1 MRGTSATRFAVALP
15 LLLLFFLPTV
25 AWAQTGIVE
34 GQVVASQTG
43 DPLPGVSVVIEGENV
58 GAATDA
64 QGNYTIQSVSPGE
77 VTLVASFVGYSTQR
91 QTVQVEAN
99 QTVTADFELAS
110 DRLGLDEVVVTGTGG
125 QVEKRK
131 LGNTISTVNA
141 EDLEDS
147 PVNNVSELLQGREPG
162 VQSIPGSGMAG
173 QGSQIRIRGS
183 SSLSQSNEPVVYIDG
198 IRADNGGGFSGFV
211 GAGGPATTS
220 RLDDLNP
227 AAIQRVE
234 ILKGAAA
241 ATLFGSEASNGVIQ
255 IFTKRGEAG
264 QEPQFNLSVEQGIT
278 QAPERRTPDQVGFAE
293 TQDQVEQMSQFYG
306 GGDGVQQYELV
317 GHSAIKDLLQTGYT
331 QTYSGSVEGG
341 TETITYFASGRFS
354 TEDGPVGIPAGLSG
368 PASDDVTRAQGNV
381 NVGIFPSQ
389 TSRIRVTARYSETDF
404 STIAAGNN
412 IYGVLAVASGSNPRR
427 VTEAQEYGGSFATL
441 EETLQQ
447 TIGQETQR
455 FSGNVNGNYRPIDP
469 LTLDATLGVD
479 FTNTFGEEL
488 TPFGWDVDGLVGANT
503 DGLREIADTRNLELT
518 LDTKAILDNDIGD
531 NLTSSLTVG
540 TQGFITR
547 QTVVSLSGAGFP
559 GPGFNV
565 ASAASRFDRL
575 EEFQEIVQIGL
586 FAQEQVG
593 IGDFVFVTGGVRLDA
608 NSAFGDDFNT
618 VTYPKVSASV
628 VPSDAGFWPS
638 GGIGPVSS
646 LRFRGA
652 VGQSG
657 LQPGAFDALT
667 TFGPLSPPGGSGFVP
682 DNLGNENLKPEIS
695 TEWELG
701 TEVGLLADRLSVNG
715 TYWNRTVNDALVPRQ
730 FAPTGGFR
738 ASQLVNIGE
747 TKGQG
752 VELGVNAT
760 PVQGQNLSVDVFAN
774 ASYLW
779 EQVTDLG
786 GAPPIK
792 ASGSYPRVRNYVTE
806 DFAPGAHFGGSL
818 MDTPDNA
825 LPVDLNDDGS
835 PDTKDE
841 LRDLLGGPTPVTT
854 ELPSSEALVL
864 LKQEGNPDL
873 AEPLNNYKGKPWPDW
888 SGSFGVDV
896 SYGNFSLSTMFEYK
910 AGNYF
915 VNNLDG
921 AFRKKNTAIGR
932 NTPLAARVTRDF
944 RTGGVDDNFNPQ
956 NDEEVRIQALE
967 TWLDELL
974 GLAPFSGLNHIEP
987 ADNIRWRELSLT
999 YNVPGSVV
1007 SNFGAEDLTLTL
1019 SGRNLYLW
1027 THPGYTGQDP
1037 ETNTIGRG
1045 GDDDTFD
1052 NSFQAGI
1059 EAWNVPI
1066 PRRYAF
1072 EIRATF

>member
-43 DPLPGVSVVIEGENV
+43 DPLPGVSVVIEGENI

-64 QGNYTIQSVSPGE
+64 QGNYIIESVPPGE

-99 QTVTADFELAS
+99 QTATVDFELAS

-141 EDLEDS
+141 EDLENS

-183 SSLSQSNEPVVYIDG
+183 SSLSQSNEPVVYVDG

-211 GAGGPATTS
+211 GAGGPATPS

-227 AAIQRVE
+227 SAIQRVE

-255 IFTKRGEAG
+255 IFTKRGDAG
-264 QEPQFNLSVEQGIT
+264 QDPRFNLSIEQGLS
-278 QAPERRTPDQVGFAE
+278 QAPERRTPDQVGYAR
-293 TQDQVEQMSQFYG
+293 TSDQRDRMRQFYG
-306 GGDGVQQYELV
+306 ENLQTYELTS
-317 GHSAIKDLLQTGYT
+317 HSAIKDLLQTGYT

-354 TEDGPVGIPAGLSG
+354 TEDGPVGIPEGLSG
-368 PASDDVTRAQGNV
+368 PASDDVTRGQGNV
-381 NVGIFPSQ
+381 NVGIFPSEA
-389 TSRIRVTARYSETDF
+389 SRIRVTARYSETDF

-412 IYGVLAVASGSNPRR
+412 IFGVLAIASGSNPRR
-427 VTEAQEYGGSFATL
+427 VTETQEYGGSFATL
-441 EETLQQ
+441 EESLQQ
-447 TIGQETQR
+447 TIDQETQR
-455 FSGNVNGNYRPIDP
+455 FSGNVNGNYRPIDQ
-469 LTLDATLGVD
+469 LTLDATFGVD
-479 FTNTFGEEL
+479 FTNSFNEEL
-488 TPFGWDVDGLVGANT
+488 TPFGWDVDDLVSSNT
-503 DGLREIADTRNLELT
+503 DGLREISDSRNLELT
-518 LDTKAILDNDIGD
+518 LDTKAILDTDITE

-540 TQGFITR
+540 SQGFITR
-547 QTVVSLSGAGFP
+547 QTVVSVSGAGFP

-575 EEFQEIVQIGL
+575 ESFQEIVQIGL
-586 FAQEQVG
+586 FAQEQVDLN
-593 IGDFVFVTGGVRLDA
+593 DFIFVTGGVRLDA

-638 GGIGPVSS
+638 GGIGPITS
-646 LRFRGA
+646 LRFRA
-652 VGQSG
+652 ALGQSG

-667 TFGPLSPPGGSGFVP
+667 TFGPLSPPGGAGFAP
-682 DNLGNENLKPEIS
+682 ENLGNENLKPEIS

-701 TEVGLLADRLSVNG
+701 TEVGLLGDQLSVNG

-760 PVQGQNLSVDVFAN
+760 PVSGQDLSVDVFAN

-792 ASGSYPRVRNYVTE
+792 AAGAYPRVRNYVTE
-806 DFAPGAHFGGSL
+806 GFAPGANFGGSL
-818 MDTPDNA
+818 VDTPDNA
-825 LPVDLNDDGS
+825 LPVDLNGDGE
-835 PDTKDE
+835 PDTKSE
-841 LRDLLGGPTPVTT
+841 LQNLLDGSNPVISDLPANTT
-854 ELPSSEALVL
+854 QVL
-864 LKQEGNPDL
+864 LKQEGNSDL
-873 AEPLNNYKGKPWPDW
+873 AAPLNNYKGKPWPDW

-921 AFRKKNTAIGR
+921 AFRKRNTAIGR

-944 RTGGVDDNFNPQ
+944 ETGGVDDSFTPQ
-956 NDEEVRIQALE
+956 NSGEVRTEALE
-967 TWLDELL
+967 TWVNELL

-1007 SNFGAEDLTLTL
+1007 STFGAENLTLTL

-1027 THPGYTGQDP
+1027 THPDYTGQDP
-1037 ETNTIGRG
+1037 ETNEVGRG
-1045 GDDDTFD
+1045 GGVDTFD
-1052 NSFQAGI
+1052 NSFRAGI

-1066 PRRYAF
+1066 PRRYSF
-1072 EIRATF
+1072 QIRATF

>member
-1 MRGTSATRFAVALP
+1 MRQ
-15 LLLLFFLPTV
+15 FF
-25 AWAQTGIVE
+25 G
-34 GQVVASQTG
+34 
-43 DPLPGVSVVIEGENV
+43 
-58 GAATDA
+58 
-64 QGNYTIQSVSPGE
+64 
-77 VTLVASFVGYSTQR
+77 
-91 QTVQVEAN
+91 
-99 QTVTADFELAS
+99 
-110 DRLGLDEVVVTGTGG
+110 
-125 QVEKRK
+125 
-131 LGNTISTVNA
+131 
-141 EDLEDS
+141 EDL
-147 PVNNVSELLQGREPG
+147 
-162 VQSIPGSGMAG
+162 
-173 QGSQIRIRGS
+173 
-183 SSLSQSNEPVVYIDG
+183 
-198 IRADNGGGFSGFV
+198 
-211 GAGGPATTS
+211 
-220 RLDDLNP
+220 
-227 AAIQRVE
+227 QR
-234 ILKGAAA
+234 
-241 ATLFGSEASNGVIQ
+241 
-255 IFTKRGEAG
+255 
-264 QEPQFNLSVEQGIT
+264 
-278 QAPERRTPDQVGFAE
+278 
-293 TQDQVEQMSQFYG
+293 
-306 GGDGVQQYELV
+306 YELTS
-317 GHSAIKDLLQTGYT
+317 HSAIKDLLQTGYT

-368 PASDDVTRAQGNV
+368 PASDEVTRGQGNV
-381 NVGIFPSQ
+381 NIGIFPSEA
-389 TSRIRVTARYSETDF
+389 SRIRVTARYSETDF

-412 IYGVLAVASGSNPRR
+412 IFGVLAIASGSNPRR
-427 VTEAQEYGGSFATL
+427 VTEVQEYGGSFATL
-441 EETLQQ
+441 EESLQQ
-447 TIGQETQR
+447 TITQETQR

-469 LTLDATLGVD
+469 LTLDATFGVD
-479 FTNTFGEEL
+479 FTNSFNEDVA
-488 TPFGWDVDGLVGANT
+488 PFGWDVDGLVSSNT
-503 DGLREIADTRNLELT
+503 DGLRAISDSRNLELT
-518 LDTKAILDNDIGD
+518 LDTKAILDNDITED
-531 NLTSSLTVG
+531 LTSSLTVG

-547 QTVVSLSGAGFP
+547 QTVVSVEGAGFP

-575 EEFQEIVQIGL
+575 ESFQEVVQIGL

-593 IGDFVFVTGGVRLDA
+593 INDFIFVTGGVRLDA
-608 NSAFGDDFNT
+608 NSAFGDDFST

-638 GGIGPVSS
+638 GGIGPISS
-646 LRFRGA
+646 LRFRA
-652 VGQSG
+652 ALGQSG

-667 TFGPLSPPGGSGFVP
+667 TFGPLSPPGGSGFAP

-695 TEWELG
+695 TEWEIG
-701 TEVGLLADRLSVNG
+701 TEVGLLGDRLSVNG

-752 VELGVNAT
+752 AEIGVNAT
-760 PVQGQNLSVDVFAN
+760 PVSGQDLSVDVFAN
-774 ASYLW
+774 AAYLW

-792 ASGSYPRVRNYVTE
+792 AGGAYPRVRNYVTE
-806 DFAPGAHFGGSL
+806 GFAPGAHFGGSL
-818 MDTPDNA
+818 VETSENA
-825 LPVDLNDDGS
+825 LPVDLNGDGE
-835 PDTKDE
+835 PDTKSE
-841 LRDLLGGPTPVTT
+841 LQNLLDGSNPVISDLPANTT
-854 ELPSSEALVL
+854 QVL

-873 AEPLNNYKGKPWPDW
+873 AAPLNNYKGKPWPDW

-896 SYGNFSLSTMFEYK
+896 GYGNFSLSTMFEYK

-921 AFRKKNTAIGR
+921 AFRKRNTAIGR

-944 RTGGVDDNFNPQ
+944 ETGGIDGNFTPQ
-956 NDEEVRIQALE
+956 NSGEVRTQALE

-999 YNVPGSVV
+999 YDVPASVV
-1007 SNFGAEDLTLTL
+1007 STFGAEDLSVTL

-1037 ETNTIGRG
+1037 ETNEVGRG
-1045 GDDDTFD
+1045 GGVDTFD
-1052 NSFQAGI
+1052 NSFRAGI

>member
-1 MRGTSATRFAVALP
+1 MRGTSATRLAVALP
-15 LLLLFFLPTV
+15 LLLLLCLPTV
-25 AWAQTGIVE
+25 TWAQTGIVE

-43 DPLPGVSVVIEGENV
+43 SPLPGVSVVIQGQNI

-64 QGNYTIQSVSPGE
+64 QGNYVIESVPAGE
-77 VTLVASFVGYSTQR
+77 VTLVASFVGYSTQE

-99 QTVTADFELAS
+99 QTVTVDFELAS

-131 LGNTISTVNA
+131 LGNTISTVSA
-141 EDLEDS
+141 EDLEEN
-147 PVNNVSELLQGREPG
+147 PINNVSEMLQGREPG
-162 VQSIPGSGMAG
+162 VQAIPGSGMAG

-183 SSLSQSNEPVVYIDG
+183 ASLSQSNEPVVYIDG

-211 GAGGPATTS
+211 GAGGPATPS

-227 AAIQRVE
+227 SAIQRVE

-264 QEPQFNLSVEQGIT
+264 QEPRFNLSIEQGLS
-278 QAPERRTPDQVGFAE
+278 QAPERRTPDQVGFAA
-293 TQDQVEQMSQFYG
+293 TDAQVEQMSQFFG
-306 GGDGVQQYELV
+306 GEDGVQRYELV
-317 GHSAIKDLLQTGYT
+317 RQSAIKDLLQTGYT

-354 TEDGPVGIPAGLSG
+354 TEDGPVGIPDGLSG

-381 NVGIFPSQ
+381 NVGIFPSEA
-389 TSRIRVTARYSETDF
+389 SRLRVTARYSETDF

-412 IYGVLAVASGSNPRR
+412 IFGVLAIASGSNPRR
-427 VTEAQEYGGSFATL
+427 VTEQQEYGGSFATL
-441 EETLQQ
+441 EESLQQ
-447 TIGQETQR
+447 TIAQETQR

-469 LTLDATLGVD
+469 LTLDATFGVD
-479 FTNTFGEEL
+479 FTNSFSEEVS
-488 TPFGWDVDGLVGANT
+488 PFGWNVDNLVSSNT

-518 LDTKAILDNDIGD
+518 LDTKAILDNDISE

-593 IGDFVFVTGGVRLDA
+593 INDFVFVTGGVRLDA
-608 NSAFGDDFNT
+608 NSAFGDDFST

-638 GGIGPVSS
+638 GGLGPISS
-646 LRFRGA
+646 LRFRAA

-667 TFGPLSPPGGSGFVP
+667 TFGPLSPPGGSGFAP
-682 DNLGNENLKPEIS
+682 ENLGNEDLKPEIS

-701 TEVGLLADRLSVNG
+701 TEVGLLADRLSVNA

-730 FAPTGGFR
+730 FPPTGGFR

-752 VELGVNAT
+752 AEIGVNAT
-760 PVQGQNLSVDVFAN
+760 PVSSENLSVDVFAN

-786 GAPPIK
+786 DAPPIK
-792 ASGSYPRVRNYVTE
+792 AGGAYPRVRNYVTE
-806 DFAPGAHFGGSL
+806 GFAPGAHFGGTL
-818 MDTPDNA
+818 VDTPEDR
-825 LPVDLNDDGS
+825 LPVDLNGDGT
-835 PDTKDE
+835 PDTKDQ
-841 LRDLLGGPTPVTT
+841 LQSLLDGSDPVISDLPANTT
-854 ELPSSEALVL
+854 QVL
-864 LKQEGNPDL
+864 LKQEGNPDI
-873 AEPLNNYKGKPWPDW
+873 AQPLNNYKGKPWPDW
-888 SGSFGVDV
+888 SGSFGVDL

-910 AGNYF
+910 FGNYF

-921 AFRKKNTAIGR
+921 AFRRRNTAIGR

-944 RTGGVDDNFNPQ
+944 QTGGVDENFTPQ
-956 NDEEVRIQALE
+956 NSGEVRTQALE
-967 TWLDELL
+967 TWVNELL
-974 GLAPFSGLNHIEP
+974 ALSPFSGVNHIEP
-987 ADNIRWRELSLT
+987 ADNLRWRELSLSYT
-999 YNVPGSVV
+999 VPGSVV
-1007 SNFGAEDLTLTL
+1007 STFGAENMTVTLA
-1019 SGRNLYLW
+1019 GRNLYLW

-1037 ETNTIGRG
+1037 ETNEVGRG
-1045 GDDDTFD
+1045 GGVDTFD
-1052 NSFQAGI
+1052 NSFRAGI

-1066 PRRYAF
+1066 PRRYSF

>member
-1 MRGTSATRFAVALP
+1 MRGTRATIFAVALP
-15 LLLLFFLPTV
+15 LLLLLGLPGV

-43 DPLPGVSVVIEGENV
+43 DPLPGVSVVVEGENI

-64 QGNYTIQSVSPGE
+64 QGNYVIESVSAGE

-99 QTVTADFELAS
+99 QTATVNFELAS

-141 EDLEDS
+141 EDLENS

-183 SSLSQSNEPVVYIDG
+183 SSLSQSNEPVVYVDG

-211 GAGGPATTS
+211 SAGGPATTS

-255 IFTKRGEAG
+255 IFTKRGDAG
-264 QEPQFNLSVEQGIT
+264 QEPRFNLSIEQGLS
-278 QAPERRTPDQVGFAE
+278 QAPERRFSDQVGFAA
-293 TQDQVEQMSQFYG
+293 TQTQADQMSQFFG
-306 GGDGVQQYELV
+306 GEDGVQRFELAR
-317 GHSAIKDLLQTGYT
+317 HSAIKDLLQTGYT

-341 TETITYFASGRFS
+341 TETVTYFASGRFS
-354 TEDGPVGIPAGLSG
+354 TEDGPVGIPDGLSG
-368 PASDDVTRAQGNV
+368 PASDEVTRAQGNV
-381 NVGIFPSQ
+381 NVGIFPSEA
-389 TSRIRVTARYSETDF
+389 SRIRVTARYSETDF

-412 IYGVLAVASGSNPRR
+412 IFGVLAIASGSNPRR
-427 VTEAQEYGGSFATL
+427 VTELQEYGGSFASL
-441 EETLQQ
+441 EESLQQ
-447 TIGQETQR
+447 EIDQEAQR
-455 FSGNVNGNYRPIDP
+455 FSGNVNANYRPIDP
-469 LTLDATLGVD
+469 LTLDATFGVD
-479 FTNTFGEEL
+479 FTNTFDEEL
-488 TPFGWDVDGLVGANT
+488 TPFGWNVDNLVAFNT

-518 LDTKAILDNDIGD
+518 LDTKAILDTDITE

-540 TQGFITR
+540 SQGFVTR
-547 QTVVSLSGAGFP
+547 QTVASLSGSGFP

-565 ASAASRFDRL
+565 VSAASRFDRQ
-575 EEFQEIVQIGL
+575 ETFQEIVQIGL

-593 IGDFVFVTGGVRLDA
+593 INDFIFVTGGVRLDA
-608 NSAFGDDFNT
+608 NSAFGDDFST

-628 VPSDAGFWPS
+628 VPSDAGLWPS
-638 GGIGPVSS
+638 GGIGPISS
-646 LRFRGA
+646 LRFRAA

-667 TFGPLSPPGGSGFVP
+667 TFGPLSPPGGSGIAP
-682 DNLGNENLKPEIS
+682 NNLGNDDLKPEIS
-695 TEWELG
+695 TEWEFG
-701 TEVGLLADRLSVNG
+701 TEIGLLADRLSVNG

-738 ASQLVNIGE
+738 NSQLVNIGE
-747 TKGQG
+747 TEGQG

-760 PVQGQNLSVDVFAN
+760 PIEGQDLSVDVFAN

-792 ASGSYPRVRNYVTE
+792 AAGAYPRVRNYVTE
-806 DFAPGAHFGGSL
+806 GYAPGTHFGGSL
-818 MDTPDNA
+818 VDTPDNA
-825 LPVDLNDDGS
+825 LPVDLNGDGN
-835 PDTKDE
+835 PDTKSE
-841 LRDLLGGPTPVTT
+841 LQNLLDGSNPVISTLPANTT
-854 ELPSSEALVL
+854 QVL
-864 LKQEGNPDL
+864 LKQGGNPDL
-873 AEPLNNYKGKPWPDW
+873 AAPLNNYKGKPWPDW

-932 NTPLAARVTRDF
+932 NTPVAARVTRDF
-944 RTGGVDDNFNPQ
+944 QTGGVDNSFTPQ
-956 NDEEVRIQALE
+956 NSGEVRTQALE
-967 TWLDELL
+967 TWLNELL

-999 YNVPGSVV
+999 YNVPSSVV
-1007 SNFGAEDLTLTL
+1007 SNFGAENLTLTL

-1027 THPGYTGQDP
+1027 THPDYTGQDP
-1037 ETNTIGRG
+1037 ETNTFGRG
-1045 GDDDTFD
+1045 SGDNFD
-1052 NSFQAGI
+1052 NSFRAGI

-1072 EIRATF
+1072 EVRATF

>member
-1 MRGTSATRFAVALP
+1 MALP

-25 AWAQTGIVE
+25 AWGQTGTVE

-43 DPLPGVSVVIEGENV
+43 DPLPGVSVVVEGENI

-64 QGNYTIQSVSPGE
+64 QGNYVIESVPAGE

-99 QTVTADFELAS
+99 QTVTVDFELAS

-141 EDLEDS
+141 EDLEENPIS
-147 PVNNVSELLQGREPG
+147 NVSELLQGREPG
-162 VQSIPGSGMAG
+162 VQSIPGSGMTG

-183 SSLSQSNEPVVYIDG
+183 ASLSQSNEPVVYIDG

-227 AAIQRVE
+227 SAIQRVE

-255 IFTKRGEAG
+255 IFTKRGDAG
-264 QEPQFNLSVEQGIT
+264 QEPQFNLSVRQGLI
-278 QAPERRTPDQVGFAE
+278 QAPERRTPDQVGFAA
-293 TQDQVEQMSQFYG
+293 TQTQVDQMSKFYG
-306 GGDGVQQYELV
+306 GEDGVQQYELV

-354 TEDGPVGIPAGLSG
+354 TENGPVGIPSGLSG
-368 PASDDVTRAQGNV
+368 PASDEVTRAQGNI
-381 NVGIFPSQ
+381 NVGIFPSEN
-389 TSRIRVTARYSETDF
+389 SRLRVTARYNETDF

-412 IYGVLAVASGSNPRR
+412 IFGVLAVASGSNPRR

-447 TIGQETQR
+447 TISQETQR
-455 FSGNVNGNYRPIDP
+455 FSGNVNGNYRPIEP
-469 LTLDATLGVD
+469 LTLDATFGVD
-479 FTNTFGEEL
+479 FTNTFGEEV
-488 TPFGWDVDGLVGANT
+488 TPFGWDVDGLVGSNT
-503 DGLREIADTRNLELT
+503 DGLRQIADTRNLELT
-518 LDTKAILDNDIGD
+518 LDTKAILDNQITD
-531 NLTSSLTVG
+531 NITSSLTVG
-540 TQGFITR
+540 SQGFITR
-547 QTVVSLSGAGFP
+547 QTVVSVSGAGFP

-565 ASAASRFDRL
+565 ASAASRFDR
-575 EEFQEIVQIGL
+575 EETFREIVQIGL

-593 IGDFVFVTGGVRLDA
+593 INDFIFVTGGVRLDA
-608 NSAFGDDFNT
+608 NSAFGDDFST

-628 VPSDAGFWPS
+628 VPSDADFWPS
-638 GGIGPVSS
+638 GGVGPVSS
-646 LRFRGA
+646 LRFRA
-652 VGQSG
+652 ALGQSG

-667 TFGPLSPPGGSGFVP
+667 TFGPLSPPGGSGIAP
-682 DNLGNENLKPEIS
+682 DNLGNNDLKPEIS
-695 TEWELG
+695 TEWEIG
-701 TEVGLLADRLSVNG
+701 TEVGFLADRLTFNG
-715 TYWNRTVNDALVPRQ
+715 TYWNRTVSDALVPRQ
-730 FAPTGGFR
+730 FPPTGGFR

-760 PVQGQNLSVDVFAN
+760 PVSGQNLSVDVFAN
-774 ASYLW
+774 AAYLW

-792 ASGSYPRVRNYVTE
+792 AAGSYPRVRNYVTE
-806 DFAPGAHFGGSL
+806 GFAPGAHFGASL
-818 MDTPDNA
+818 METPDNA
-825 LPVDLNDDGS
+825 LPVDLNGDGE
-835 PDTKDE
+835 PDTKDQ
-841 LRDLLGGPTPVTT
+841 LRSLLDGPNPVISQLPANTT
-854 ELPSSEALVL
+854 QVL
-864 LKQEGNPDL
+864 LKQGGNPDL
-873 AEPLNNYKGKPWPDW
+873 AAPLNNYKGKPWPDW
-888 SGSFGVDV
+888 SGSFGVDL

-910 AGNYF
+910 FGNYF

-944 RTGGVDDNFNPQ
+944 QTGGVDGSFNPQ
-956 NDEEVRIQALE
+956 NSGQVRTQALE
-967 TWLDELL
+967 TWLNELL

-987 ADNIRWRELSLT
+987 ADNLRWRELSLT
-999 YNVPGSVV
+999 YNVPGSLV
-1007 SNFGAEDLTLTL
+1007 STLGAEDLTLTL
-1019 SGRNLYLW
+1019 AGRNLYLW
-1027 THPGYTGQDP
+1027 THPDYTGQDP
-1037 ETNTIGRG
+1037 ETNTFGRG
-1045 GDDDTFD
+1045 GGDTFD
-1052 NSFQAGI
+1052 NSFRAGI

-1066 PRRYAF
+1066 PRRYSF